1 MRFISWNVNG
11 LRAVQKKGFEDIVC
25 ELDADIVALQETKL
39 QEGQA
44 TLDLPQYREYWSY
57 AEKKGYSGTAVFTKE
72 QPLQVPVSYTHL
84 DVYKR
89 QLHPRARGPPVAACA
104 RCPRCA
110 RGVLRI
116 RRTSLPPWRSNAVLR
131 RCRRPLHSTGN
142 ARPAS
147 ARRTSR
153 RRRTAHMIQFNTL
166 ACSNPCRGG
175 SAGLS
180 TDICMEGTRRRAA
193 VPADLPAIR
202 VILGAS
208 RTERI
213 AHGLAVRRRARRQR
227 RVHVGFEAR
236 VPSSLSLIHI

>member
-1 MRFISWNVNG
+1 MGCSADRCGFAGECALSGRDV
-11 LRAVQKKGFEDIVC
+11 LPRATRDGIRGVLQRVGSARHRRPARKRACVQRRRV
-25 ELDADIVALQETKL
+25 LDALGSL
-39 QEGQA
+39 RGCGGG
-44 TLDLPQYREYWSY
+44 R
-57 AEKKGYSGTAVFTKE
+57 
-72 QPLQVPVSYTHL
+72 H
-84 DVYKR
+84 R
-89 QLHPRARGPPVAACA
+89 CARGRSAAACA
-104 RCPRCA
+104 CYPRCA

-147 ARRTSR
+147 AQRTSR

-166 ACSNPCRGG
+166 ACPNPCRGG

-193 VPADLPAIR
+193 VPADPPAIR
-202 VILGAS
+202 GILGAS

-213 AHGLAVRRRARRQR
+213 AHGLAVRRRA
-227 RVHVGFEAR
+227 A
-236 VPSSLSLIHI
+236 PSAPCPRGV